1 MKRITILNFSGRD
14 SGNCASISSK
24 IETFFYNLK
33 ICSFHIDRTYL
44 SCGGA
49 IMNALSPMKA
59 VQM

>member
-14 SGNCASISSK
+14 SGNCASISGK
-24 IETFFYNLK
+24 IETFFIIRKYVRFILTGH
-33 ICSFHIDRTYL
+33 ICPVE
-44 SCGGA
+44 GA